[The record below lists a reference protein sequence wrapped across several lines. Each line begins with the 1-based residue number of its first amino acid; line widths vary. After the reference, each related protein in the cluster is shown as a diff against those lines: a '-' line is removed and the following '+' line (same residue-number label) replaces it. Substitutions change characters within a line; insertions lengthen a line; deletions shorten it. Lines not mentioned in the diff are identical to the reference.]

1 MLKIVPPKY
10 QKRNTL
16 PKKKAQS
23 APPPTG
29 LTITSVVV
37 QGADSQLRVTFS
49 ANITWDGETIP
60 TAFQAFTHDGYLDAC
75 IAVVGTGSNYVD
87 LEFNAGIDVGAAWEI
102 NAPMDGISPA
112 ILVPQ
117 SGVTE

>member
-1 MLKIVPPKY
+1 MS
-10 QKRNTL
+10 L
-16 PKKKAQS
+16 PTIIPAKTRTHRRRKPVEPGTPS
-23 APPPTG
+23 G
-29 LTITSVVV
+29 LVITSVAV

-49 ANITWDGETIP
+49 SNITWDGETIP
-60 TAFQAFTHDGYLDAC
+60 TAFTAYTHDGYLDAC

-87 LEFNAGIDVGAAWEI
+87 LEFNAGIDVGAAWEL
-102 NAPMDGISPA
+102 NGTMEGISPA